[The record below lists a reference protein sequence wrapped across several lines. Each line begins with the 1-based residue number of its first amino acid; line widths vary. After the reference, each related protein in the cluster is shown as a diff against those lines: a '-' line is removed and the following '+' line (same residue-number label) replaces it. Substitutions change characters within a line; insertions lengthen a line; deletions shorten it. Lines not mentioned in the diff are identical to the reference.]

1 MFNDLLFCSLILYY
15 DITFFFTYCFTA
27 FAIYKYSAVKQ
38 QIKPEMN

>member
-27 FAIYKYSAVKQ
+27 FAIFNIVPKQ
-38 QIKPEMN
+38 QIKPASKG